1 MKTVDVGQERQ
12 DNQYSEGKGVRWN
25 PRSRRGCRTLT
36 RHILQEYKIPS
47 SAAGSFAS
55 DCMRSVVCERIGEM
69 LNVEY
74 SPPLRGG
81 AAASSK
87 SCEATASGADG
98 REARARQREAVIVV
112 SSAKSSGLNS
122 FAELTTPAAPLA
134 ERIHFIHG

>member
-47 SAAGSFAS
+47 SAAGSFAP
-55 DCMRSVVCERIGEM
+55 DCVRRPVVCERIGEM

-87 SCEATASGADG
+87 SCEANASRADG
-98 REARARQREAVIVV
+98 REARARSAGAKRERD
-112 SSAKSSGLNS
+112 SAK
-122 FAELTTPAAPLA
+122 P
-134 ERIHFIHG
+134 